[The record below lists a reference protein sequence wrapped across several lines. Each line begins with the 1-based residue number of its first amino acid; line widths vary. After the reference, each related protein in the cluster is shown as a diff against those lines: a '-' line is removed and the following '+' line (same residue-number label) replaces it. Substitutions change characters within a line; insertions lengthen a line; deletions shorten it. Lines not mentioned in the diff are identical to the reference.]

1 MKKSFSFRFT
11 MLELLDKVHQHICIV
26 NVLRAVD
33 THKAGCYQ
41 SINSTYIPVF
51 RQFFPYRTIR
61 FPHLF
66 RILREHKSKAFV
78 LQIKSIAQINK
89 VIKIVGKAS

>member
-1 MKKSFSFRFT
+1 

-26 NVLRAVD
+26 NVIRAVD

-51 RQFFPYRTIR
+51 RQLFPYCTIR
-61 FPHLF
+61 FSHLF
-66 RILREHKSKAFV
+66 RILRKHKSKAFV
-78 LQIKSIAQINK
+78 LQIKSIAKINK